1 MATKGAKAGVA
12 TGVAKAVVVGV
23 ATAVSTAVAMAGV
36 GQEVVGTA
44 LGECERLSSASR
56 WTESSRPAELKRW
69 LPRCRRS
76 TRLAAQA
83 AKQTQRRSP
92 TVDSLDGC
100 LPRHARSRQ

>member
-23 ATAVSTAVAMAGV
+23 STAVSTAVAMAGV

-44 LGECERLSSASR
+44 LGECERLLSASR
-56 WTESSRPAELKRW
+56 WTQSSRPAELKRW
-69 LPRCRRS
+69 LPRCRS

-92 TVDSLDGC
+92 TADSLDGC
-100 LPRHARSRQ
+100 SPRHARSRQ